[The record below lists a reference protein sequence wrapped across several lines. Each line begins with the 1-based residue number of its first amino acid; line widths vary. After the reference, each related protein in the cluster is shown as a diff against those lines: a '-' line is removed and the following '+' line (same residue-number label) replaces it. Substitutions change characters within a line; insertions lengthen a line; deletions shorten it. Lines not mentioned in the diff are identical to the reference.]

1 MQIPG
6 AHPQESGCVNGGMPR
21 NLHFKISQMI
31 SIHNKVAAKSIL
43 LKSYE
48 QYSLNLFPLRLMW
61 FLAISQLSRNDC
73 CPGWRG
79 SVDRAL
85 VCELKDRRLN
95 SQSGHMPG
103 VWARSPA
110 GGVQEANNPCIS
122 RTLMFLFPSFSL
134 SLKANT

>member
-6 AHPQESGCVNGGMPR
+6 AHHQESGCVNGGMPR

-103 VWARSPA
+103 LQARSPMQGA
-110 GGVQEANNPCIS
+110 QEAT
-122 RTLMFLFPSFSL
+122 TLMFLSLFLLPFPSL
-134 SLKANT
+134 